1 MLNPAYYQKAF
12 HRVHEAT
19 GFVPRT
25 FNWAAALLGPAW
37 SGFRGIWGIFWL
49 FLILEMIAWVQIGRG
64 LWGNPGAEFTE
75 RAESQLGRAAEFR
88 ERADAAV
95 AAGEDATR
103 FETLA
108 DNMERAAE
116 RSLAEAES
124 LNAEAM
130 GIFVGGLVLLLV
142 FKLLQGFYADILY
155 EKQYSRWRIDPS
167 GTEFGAKARNLAIA
181 LALIVMIAPLTIY
194 KFTVASPL
202 EILNAFP
209 EEEISFA
216 ILEQEGATFYTQL
229 ASWLEARIDAAA
241 TAGSGA
247 FDAITAGVRSVLNA
261 MTIALIGTPWPV
273 VMAVICVTAWRAAGP
288 RVAIFTAA
296 ALAYIALLGYWE
308 IAMETVALVGAA
320 VIICVHIRDSARHLV
335 REVHEGLQDR
345 GADTG
350 FDADSARVR
359 LSDPDHRL
367 FRNRKPARHS
377 RHDHIRDAAGDPAD
391 GAGDAGS
398 SRKHK
403 GSRDGVRRDPGAAL
417 ERRRGAARTAFDH
430 DRGQPDDTDV
440 PFHGCDHFADRR
452 RRSREGDP

>member
-1 MLNPAYYQKAF
+1 MNSDPYSAKVTAASEIEVDRETLDVLIAEFAVLNPAYYQKAF

-64 LWGNPGAEFTE
+64 LWGNPGAEYTE

-88 ERADAAV
+88 EQADAVV

-124 LNAEAM
+124 LNAEAL
-130 GIFVGGLVLLLV
+130 GIFADSLVLLLV
-142 FKLLQGFYADILY
+142 FKLLQGFYTDIVY

-216 ILEQEGATFYTQL
+216 VLDREGATFYTQF
-229 ASWLEARIDAAA
+229 ASRLEARIDAAA

-247 FDAITAGVRSVLNA
+247 FDAITTGVRSVLNA
-261 MTIALIGTPWPV
+261 MTIALIGTPWPGGHGGHLRHGLESGR
-273 VMAVICVTAWRAAGP
+273 TARGDLHCGRVGVHRFARILGDRDGDGGP
-288 RVAIFTAA
+288 RRRRRDH
-296 ALAYIALLGYWE
+296 LR
-308 IAMETVALVGAA
+308 
-320 VIICVHIRDSARHLV
+320 HIRDSARHLV
-335 REVHEGLQDR
+335 REVREGLQDR

-350 FDADSARVR
+350 FDADFARVR

-367 FRNRKPARHS
+367 FRNREPARHS
-377 RHDHIRDAAGDPAD
+377 CNDHIRDAAGDPAD
-391 GAGDAGS
+391 GARDAGS
-398 SRKHK
+398 S
-403 GSRDGVRRDPGAAL
+403 
-417 ERRRGAARTAFDH
+417 
-430 DRGQPDDTDV
+430 
-440 PFHGCDHFADRR
+440 
-452 RRSREGDP
+452 